1 MVCLFYLMYS
11 IHIKCELFFSFI
23 DFREMKTRGP
33 PKSKLKKRRG
43 SLPSEGLGSFVYTYK
58 YELH

>member
-1 MVCLFYLMYS
+1 MYS

-33 PKSKLKKRRG
+33 SKAKLKKRRG